1 MGRGRVAQVRVFRME
16 AAVAIWMM
24 MMMRMCGKQ
33 KREEATAALHRT
45 RWSRRSH
52 ILHGSS
58 SPPGC
63 ACFNHHGDEGGGG
76 GGHHLLIPLHHQK
89 RKEAALHRM
98 RRGESGL
105 APGRGEE
112 VTRVEVPTTWLWLR
126 PELAGRWSPVGD
138 GGDGG
143 VLLLLLKRS
152 WRVIG
157 CLSRP
162 AL

>member
-1 MGRGRVAQVRVFRME
+1 ME

-45 RWSRRSH
+45 RWSRKA
-52 ILHGSS
+52 
-58 SPPGC
+58 GC

-126 PELAGRWSPVGD
+126 PELAGRWSPVGE

-143 VLLLLLKRS
+143 GSSSFEEKLEGHWVASVVPPCSPCRGLEGGRGSGLT
-152 WRVIG
+152 
-157 CLSRP
+157 P
-162 AL
+162 P